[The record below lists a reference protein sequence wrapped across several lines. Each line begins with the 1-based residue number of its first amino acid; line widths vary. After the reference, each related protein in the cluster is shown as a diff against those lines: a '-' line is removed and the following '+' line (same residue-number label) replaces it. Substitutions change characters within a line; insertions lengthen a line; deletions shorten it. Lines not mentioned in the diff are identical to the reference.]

1 MGVTFGSVRYLQI
14 IATELPDDLLNQFL
28 NMESALTVT
37 IHMKTIEQ
45 GAAVKIIKR
54 KLSDIDSMKIT
65 EQKKAVKNGYDMD
78 SVTRSLTI
86 VA

>member
-1 MGVTFGSVRYLQI
+1 MGATYGSVRYLQI
-14 IATELPDDLLNQFL
+14 IATELPDDLLKQFL
-28 NMESALTVT
+28 NMESALTIS
-37 IHMKTIEQ
+37 IHLKTIEQ
-45 GAAVKIIKR
+45 GTAVKIIKR

-78 SVTRSLTI
+78 SATRSLIT